1 MFMKFDFYVN
11 VTADHLLPPNAMTH
25 RFSPEE
31 MQKLEAML
39 AQREADKE
47 AAKRVAEIAAAVA
60 RNEYLQPV
68 MFVSGVIFF
77 VSGSLLFISSHA
89 TYKGYLTRIRNI
101 LGWTAGF
108 SGCILA
114 YSMTLSAHL
123 RRY

>member
-1 MFMKFDFYVN
+1 
-11 VTADHLLPPNAMTH
+11 MTH

-47 AAKRVAEIAAAVA
+47 AAKRVADIVHATAMDG
-60 RNEYLQPV
+60 YLNPV
-68 MFVSGVIFF
+68 MFVSGVTFF
-77 VSGSLLFISSHA
+77 VSGSLLFISDRA
-89 TYKGYLTRIRNI
+89 TYKGYLTRIRNV

-123 RRY
+123 RRF